1 MRGMRSVTLAL
12 VLACLCNVVRADE
25 LELRDGKTLEGQLL
39 AAGPTRLL
47 FEESSRQFR
56 FVERADVVGFR
67 EGSRAAQLPEGK
79 RDPSGWVVLAKGGA
93 RATRDGREVEL
104 SVSGSSDQ
112 LVVYEE
118 AVLNTGPYGKL
129 HFEVVGGGL
138 VHAWGDARL
147 VLRHGIPTLQTGTMR
162 LHQPEGRA
170 LAQIPAGKIEVIKG
184 KLEAVHLSGRTR
196 LRCLAG
202 RGLVRGHVGYRLD
215 LPRNHSVD
223 LTPEQGD
230 APATLSSSNTNA
242 WALQL
247 QIGRRRVAIQ
257 RGERVILLGAPSA
270 APPEPARTWKDS
282 TRMG

>member
-67 EGSRAAQLPEGK
+67 EGARATQLPEGK

-118 AVLNTGPYGKL
+118 DVLNTGPYGKL

-170 LAQIPAGKIEVIKG
+170 LAQIPAGKIEVIKQ
-184 KLEAVHLSGRTR
+184 EVNEWM
-196 LRCLAG
+196 
-202 RGLVRGHVGYRLD
+202 
-215 LPRNHSVD
+215 RNFP
-223 LTPEQGD
+223 L
-230 APATLSSSNTNA
+230 N
-242 WALQL
+242 
-247 QIGRRRVAIQ
+247 
-257 RGERVILLGAPSA
+257 
-270 APPEPARTWKDS
+270 K
-282 TRMG
+282 